1 MSVSVSG
8 FRLQAEICL
17 QHYLDQESLQ
27 EECDE
32 GGQPRRESIAKAD
45 MLSASGRKL
54 GFDAKQMI
62 HPAQVPVIQ
71 AAFSPSK
78 AGELLFRFKASLLHT
93 YFVRSD

>member
-1 MSVSVSG
+1 MKVGSLG
-8 FRLQAEICL
+8 GKALQRLI
-17 QHYLDQESLQ
+17 
-27 EECDE
+27 
-32 GGQPRRESIAKAD
+32 

-62 HPAQVPVIQ
+62 HPAQIPVIQ